1 MKGVAGAENVKVEET
16 VETLRTQMAAMQAAI
31 EGQSA
36 SSFFRPTSSSG
47 LSYDDV
53 NDLIERFERYSKFYV
68 WTNARKLSAVA
79 LLFEG
84 PALAWFYTVPEETRN
99 NYNSLITAL

>member
-36 SSFFRPTSSSG
+36 SSFFRPKSSSG
-47 LSYDDV
+47 LSHDDV
-53 NDLIERFERYSKFYV
+53 NDLIERFERYSKFYG
-68 WTNARKLSAVA
+68 WTNCLQ
-79 LLFEG
+79 
-84 PALAWFYTVPEETRN
+84 
-99 NYNSLITAL
+99 